1 MQLPID
7 LPPSTSDLFGWTT
20 CANCGKVHPQTDT
33 HVVTHFTTDEV
44 AEQEHTCS
52 VICQK
57 AWHLSKTGRL
67 L

>member
-20 CANCGKVHPQTDT
+20 CASCGKVHPQTHT
-33 HVVTHFTTDEV
+33 HVVTHFKSDRV
-44 AEQEHTCS
+44 ADQEHVCS
-52 VICQK
+52 K
-57 AWHLSKTGRL
+57 ACAHAWRLSKTARL